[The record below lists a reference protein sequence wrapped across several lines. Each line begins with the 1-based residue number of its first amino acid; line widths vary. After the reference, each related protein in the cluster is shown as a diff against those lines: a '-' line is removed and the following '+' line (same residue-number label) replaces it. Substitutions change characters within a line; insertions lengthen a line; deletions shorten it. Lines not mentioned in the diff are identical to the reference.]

1 MRHFACAAV
10 LLSLSVDAAA
20 QQKAIVTPPSITT
33 EGIPP
38 IPQAIADDLARY
50 AQFRQ
55 AQMQAWHPQ
64 KRQVLVTT
72 ALGAATQI
80 HFVDGPGRDR
90 RQLTWFSSGVGNGS
104 VPSFDPA
111 DGNTFVFQYDP
122 SGTEGRSLYRYDFST
137 GQIALAAA
145 SKSRYTHIWSRQGS
159 WIAFDSAERN
169 GKDRDLYVM
178 QPANPATK
186 RRLAEFEGAWSPE
199 DWSPDGTTLLAL
211 ELPSN
216 NETYVWRVDVK
227 TGARQAIT
235 PHGGEKVAWYNP
247 RFSIDGRRVYAISD
261 RSGDWRIWR
270 CEIAA
275 CKWTPVTPEG
285 MVVDAAIDTTFEL
298 SPDGQMLATV
308 VDHGSYT
315 ELQLIDLTT
324 LKAKPL
330 PAIPRGVVSQLHWR
344 PASRE
349 LGFTLA
355 SVRAQGDTYSID
367 TSLGTL
373 TRWTASETTFNTD
386 LLPPP
391 EVVEWKSEDGQT
403 ISGVLYRPAPKFTG
417 PRPVLIQI
425 HGGPDQRARADFRG
439 RSNYLLNEL
448 GIAIIYPN
456 VRGSL
461 GFGRTF
467 ERLDDGKGRTGAIK
481 DIGALLDWVA
491 TRQELDKSR
500 VVLAGASYGGWLAL
514 EAGIFYNDRI
524 RGIIEGAGITD
535 FVTYL
540 EQTDASRRDNRRREF
555 GDERDPEMRAYLTSI
570 SPLARAADLKKPTL
584 VLHPGKDTRVP
595 VEQARQ
601 LLTALKANNATVW
614 YAEFADANHD
624 NFPATAANQDW
635 VLASWILFL
644 KTFVL
649 N

>member
-1 MRHFACAAV
+1 
-10 LLSLSVDAAA
+10 
-20 QQKAIVTPPSITT
+20 
-33 EGIPP
+33 
-38 IPQAIADDLARY
+38 
-50 AQFRQ
+50 
-55 AQMQAWHPQ
+55 
-64 KRQVLVTT
+64 
-72 ALGAATQI
+72 
-80 HFVDGPGRDR
+80 
-90 RQLTWFSSGVGNGS
+90 
-104 VPSFDPA
+104 
-111 DGNTFVFQYDP
+111 
-122 SGTEGRSLYRYDFST
+122 
-137 GQIALAAA
+137 
-145 SKSRYTHIWSRQGS
+145 
-159 WIAFDSAERN
+159 
-169 GKDRDLYVM
+169 
-178 QPANPATK
+178 
-186 RRLAEFEGAWSPE
+186 
-199 DWSPDGTTLLAL
+199 
-211 ELPSN
+211 
-216 NETYVWRVDVK
+216 
-227 TGARQAIT
+227 
-235 PHGGEKVAWYNP
+235 
-247 RFSIDGRRVYAISD
+247 
-261 RSGDWRIWR
+261 
-270 CEIAA
+270 
-275 CKWTPVTPEG
+275 
-285 MVVDAAIDTTFEL
+285 
-298 SPDGQMLATV
+298 
-308 VDHGSYT
+308 
-315 ELQLIDLTT
+315 
-324 LKAKPL
+324 
-330 PAIPRGVVSQLHWR
+330 
-344 PASRE
+344 
-349 LGFTLA
+349 
-355 SVRAQGDTYSID
+355 VRAQGDTYSID